1 MNGWSFDRL
10 RLDNK
15 AVLIAGVG
23 DLGRVIARGMADAG
37 ALTVVADVSRS
48 AAESTRKIIQKDGRV
63 CYACK
68 MDIGRSEEIDRA
80 IQFVRKQY
88 GKIDVA
94 VNCVGINIRKPSSQ
108 VKESDWDPVL
118 DINLKGT
125 FFFAQAAARAFIKQ
139 KTRGKIIVI
148 SSLLGLV
155 GMEERA
161 AYSASKAGLINLVRT
176 LAVEWARDQIYVN
189 AIAPTFIP
197 TALNRHTLMG
207 NFRKKIIE
215 RTPLKRLG
223 KPEDL
228 VGTAV
233 LLASD
238 ASDFLTGQTIVIDG
252 GWLSG

>member
-1 MNGWSFDRL
+1 
-10 RLDNK
+10 
-15 AVLIAGVG
+15 
-23 DLGRVIARGMADAG
+23 
-37 ALTVVADVSRS
+37 
-48 AAESTRKIIQKDGRV
+48 
-63 CYACK
+63 
-68 MDIGRSEEIDRA
+68 
-80 IQFVRKQY
+80 
-88 GKIDVA
+88 
-94 VNCVGINIRKPSSQ
+94 
-108 VKESDWDPVL
+108 
-118 DINLKGT
+118 
-125 FFFAQAAARAFIKQ
+125 
-139 KTRGKIIVI
+139 
-148 SSLLGLV
+148 
-155 GMEERA
+155 MEERA

-176 LAVEWARDQIYVN
+176 LAVEWARDHIYVN
-189 AIAPTFIP
+189 TIAPTFIP